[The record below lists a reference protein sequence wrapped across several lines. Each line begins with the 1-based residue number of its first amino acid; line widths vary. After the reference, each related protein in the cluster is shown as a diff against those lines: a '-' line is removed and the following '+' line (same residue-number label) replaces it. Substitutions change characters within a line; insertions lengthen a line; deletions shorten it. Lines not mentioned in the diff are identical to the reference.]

1 LFSAALTAFV
11 NDSKEN
17 LQVKPQDEMVYY
29 LRQHSII
36 LSQISQQLS
45 SITPQVSIPS
55 APPPPFPE
63 FNPLPSDIRIN
74 IFWFM
79 SLIFSL
85 LAALLAVLVQ
95 QWVRD
100 YMHVFQRYSD
110 PLKSARL
117 RQYLYEGSE
126 GWYMPVVAEAV
137 PGLLHFSLFLFF
149 AGLVDSLLRINTTVG
164 LSTVV
169 PIGITGLLYFFTILA
184 PILYPQSPY
193 QNSFSGVFWYLFQ
206 KLRGRRYK
214 DRGLDGGMKSVSA
227 DMAQGQM
234 QLAME
239 ETEKRKSRDVR
250 AILRLVDNLTEDAE
264 MEQFLTTIPGSFNTN
279 WGAEVWKKVGNMMEE
294 KPGTRSQ
301 NEPVVGTFMDTTAP
315 TAQAMPLV
323 LQPSRFE
330 SARSVLR
337 PIIPLVRK
345 FTPHHPL
352 FDATTLQPVPYS
364 PNVYPHSDTANI
376 QGEDIL
382 HGLSSRVARFLE
394 TCKNR
399 GIFAND
405 DLWQRRTRACIET
418 TASLVLC
425 ANANLAWFGDI
436 TKLLE
441 DIGSFEKTRELSEKG
456 MDQLFVIRW
465 SCLSLVAIRKI
476 LEDDWD
482 VRSNAGEAVT
492 SLAEEDNTTGNN
504 QALTRAQKADKT
516 LHNARKRLD
525 KLYNAMSKAENLT
538 EAKEILRDHES
549 EILELEKI
557 NIEADSLEDVDRWMF
572 DTQSSI
578 AKIISQF
585 PGIRDVDGL
594 DPVFVRF
601 SHFVEQF
608 CDPRKVQFIRPGRTL
623 KSLCCIVPTLR
634 DILGGQGDVNAYQD
648 MFNGLKTFVV
658 ESRWR
663 GDELQRRQLWRM
675 QDLRDGSGFG
685 FTVELFFLALQQLL
699 STSSS
704 PESHSTLYMGTF
716 RAITS
721 DWSKYKDS
729 LGTQKIL
736 LDIVVTRGWE
746 FDLPGRYPPLIANEF
761 LVLLGRVFEGQ
772 AGLHIDDVVQ
782 RLSSLSPDTLHAR
795 PRKFKVKA
803 LKVITQAR
811 APSSIS

>member
-29 LRQHSII
+29 LRQHSTI

-45 SITPQVSIPS
+45 AITPQVSIPS
-55 APPPPFPE
+55 TPPPPFPE

-74 IFWFM
+74 VFWFM
-79 SLIFSL
+79 SLVFSL

-95 QWVRD
+95 QWVRN

-149 AGLVDSLLRINTTVG
+149 TGLADSLLRINTTVG

-169 PIGITGLLYFFTILA
+169 PIGITGLLYFFTMLA

-193 QNSFSGVFWYLFQ
+193 QNSFSGIFWYLFQ

-239 ETEKRKSRDVR
+239 ETEERKSRDVR
-250 AILRLVDNLTEDAE
+250 AILWLVDNLTEDAE

-279 WGAEVWKKVGNMMEE
+279 WGAEVWKKVGNMIEE
-294 KPGTRSQ
+294 KTGARSQ
-301 NEPVVGTFMDTTAP
+301 NEPVVGTLMDTTAP
-315 TAQAMPLV
+315 TPQAMPLV
-323 LQPSRFE
+323 LQPSRLE
-330 SARSVLR
+330 SVRSVLR

-352 FDATTLQPVPYS
+352 SDATTLPPVSYS
-364 PNVYPHSDTANI
+364 PNVYTRSDTANI
-376 QGEDIL
+376 QGEDIVY
-382 HGLSSRVARFLE
+382 GLSSRTARFLE

-399 GIFAND
+399 GLFAND

-425 ANANLAWFGDI
+425 ANAKLAWFGDI

-441 DIGSFEKTRELSEKG
+441 DIGSFENTRELSEKG
-456 MDQLFVIRW
+456 MDQSFVMRW

-492 SLAEEDNTTGNN
+492 SLAEEDNTGNN
-504 QALTRAQKADKT
+504 QAQTRAQKADKT
-516 LHNARKRLD
+516 LQNARKHLH
-525 KLYNAMSKAENLT
+525 KLYDAMSKAENLT

-549 EILELEKI
+549 EISELEKI
-557 NIEADSLEDVDRWMF
+557 NIVADSLEDVDRWMF

-585 PGIRDVDGL
+585 PGIRDSL
-594 DPVFVRF
+594 DPAFVRF

-608 CDPRKVQFIRPGRTL
+608 RDPRKVQFIRPGRTL

-634 DILGGQGDVNAYQD
+634 DILGGQGLGDVNAYQD
-648 MFNGLKTFVV
+648 MFNDLKTFVV

-663 GDELQRRQLWRM
+663 GNELQRQLWRM

-685 FTVELFFLALQQLL
+685 FTVELFLLALQQLL

-721 DWSKYKDS
+721 DWSRYKDS
-729 LGTQKIL
+729 LGTQRIF

-746 FDLPGRYPPLIANEF
+746 FDLPGRYPAFIANEF
-761 LVLLGRVFEGQ
+761 LVLLGKVFEGQ
-772 AGLHIDDVVQ
+772 AGLHIDEAVN

-795 PRKFKVKA
+795 PRKFKAKA
-803 LKVITQAR
+803 LKVITRAR
-811 APSSIS
+811 ALSS

>member
-1 LFSAALTAFV
+1 V
-11 NDSKEN
+11 NDSIEN

-29 LRQHSII
+29 LRQHSTL

-45 SITPQVSIPS
+45 SIAPQVSIPS
-55 APPPPFPE
+55 TPPPPLPD
-63 FNPLPSDIRIN
+63 FNPSSSDIRIN
-74 IFWFM
+74 VFWFM

-85 LAALLAVLVQ
+85 IAALLAILVQ

-149 AGLVDSLLRINTTVG
+149 AGLVDSLLRVNTTVG

-169 PIGITGLLYFFTILA
+169 PISISGLFYLFTIFA

-193 QNSFSGVFWYLFQ
+193 QTSFSGASWYLFQ

-214 DRGLDGGMKSVSA
+214 DRGLASDGGMKSVSA

-239 ETEKRKSRDVR
+239 ETEERKSRDVR

-264 MEQFLTTIPGSFNTN
+264 MEQFLMTIPGSFNTH
-279 WGAEVWKKVGNMMEE
+279 WGAEVWKKVGNTMEE
-294 KPGTRSQ
+294 KGGARSQ
-301 NEPVVGTFMDTTAP
+301 NEPVVETFMDTTASP
-315 TAQAMPLV
+315 AQAMPLA
-323 LQPSRFE
+323 LQPSRIE
-330 SARSVLR
+330 SVRSVFR
-337 PIIPLVRK
+337 PIISFARK
-345 FTPHHPL
+345 LTPHHPL
-352 FDATTLQPVPYS
+352 SDPMTLPPEPYS
-364 PNVYPHSDTANI
+364 PNVYPHSVAAYI
-376 QGEDIL
+376 RGEDVV

-399 GIFAND
+399 GLFAND

-418 TASLVLC
+418 TATLVLC
-425 ANANLAWFGDI
+425 ANAKLAWFGDI

-441 DIGSFEKTRELSEKG
+441 DIGGFEKTRESSEKG
-456 MDQLFVIRW
+456 MDQSFVMRW

-482 VRSNAGEAVT
+482 VRSNAGQAVT
-492 SLAEEDNTTGNN
+492 SLAEEDNTGNN

-516 LHNARKRLD
+516 LKNARKRLH
-525 KLYNAMSKAENLT
+525 KLYDAMSKAENLT
-538 EAKEILRDHES
+538 EAKEILRGHES
-549 EILELEKI
+549 EISELERI

-585 PGIRDVDGL
+585 PGIRDGL
-594 DPVFVRF
+594 DAAFVPF

-608 CDPRKVQFIRPGRTL
+608 RDPRKVQFIRPGRTI

-634 DILGGQGDVNAYQD
+634 DILGGRGDVNAYQD
-648 MFNGLKTFVV
+648 MLNVLKTFVV

-663 GDELQRRQLWRM
+663 GTELQQRQLWRM

-704 PESHSTLYMGTF
+704 PESHSALYMGTF

-736 LDIVVTRGWE
+736 LDIVVKRGWE
-746 FDLPGRYPPLIANEF
+746 FDLPVVTLLSFPTHSWLYWARF
-761 LVLLGRVFEGQ
+761 LKDRQAHISMKLCNTSHLSHLTRFMLDLEG
-772 AGLHIDDVVQ
+772 L
-782 RLSSLSPDTLHAR
+782 R
-795 PRKFKVKA
+795 PR
-803 LKVITQAR
+803 R
-811 APSSIS
+811 

>member
-1 LFSAALTAFV
+1 V

-17 LQVKPQDEMVYY
+17 LQVNPQDEMVYY
-29 LRQHSII
+29 LRQHSAI

-45 SITPQVSIPS
+45 SIAPQVSIPS
-55 APPPPFPE
+55 TPPPPFPE
-63 FNPLPSDIRIN
+63 FNPSPSDIRIN
-74 IFWFM
+74 VFWFM

-85 LAALLAVLVQ
+85 LAALLAILVQ

-169 PIGITGLLYFFTILA
+169 PIGITGLLYLFTIFA

-193 QNSFSGVFWYLFQ
+193 QNSFSGISWYLFQ

-227 DMAQGQM
+227 DMAQGQI

-239 ETEKRKSRDVR
+239 ETEERKSRDVR

-264 MEQFLTTIPGSFNTN
+264 MEQFLMTIPGSFNTN
-279 WGAEVWKKVGNMMEE
+279 WGAEVWKKVGNMIEE
-294 KPGTRSQ
+294 KAGARSQ
-301 NEPVVGTFMDTTAP
+301 NEPVVGTFMDTTASA
-315 TAQAMPLV
+315 AQAMPLV
-323 LQPSRFE
+323 LRPSRFE
-330 SARSVLR
+330 GVRSILR

-345 FTPHHPL
+345 FTPHHPPS
-352 FDATTLQPVPYS
+352 DATTLTPIPYS
-364 PNVYPHSDTANI
+364 PNGYPHSVTAYI
-376 QGEDIL
+376 QGEDIV
-382 HGLSSRVARFLE
+382 HGLSLRVAHFLE

-399 GIFAND
+399 GLFAND

-425 ANANLAWFGDI
+425 ANAKLAWFGDI
-436 TKLLE
+436 TKLME

-456 MDQLFVIRW
+456 MDQSFVMRW

-492 SLAEEDNTTGNN
+492 SLAEEDNTGNN

-516 LHNARKRLD
+516 LQNARKRLH
-525 KLYNAMSKAENLT
+525 KLYDAMSKAENLT
-538 EAKEILRDHES
+538 EAKEILRGHES
-549 EILELEKI
+549 EISELEKI
-557 NIEADSLEDVDRWMF
+557 NIEADSFEDVDRWMF

-585 PGIRDVDGL
+585 PGIRDGL
-594 DPVFVRF
+594 DPASIHF
-601 SHFVEQF
+601 SHFVEKF
-608 CDPRKVQFIRPGRTL
+608 RDPHKVQFIRPGRTL

-634 DILGGQGDVNAYQD
+634 DILGGQGDVDAYED
-648 MFNGLKTFVV
+648 MFNALKTFFV

-663 GDELQRRQLWRM
+663 GNELQQRQLWRM

-685 FTVELFFLALQQLL
+685 FTVELFFLALQQLS

-721 DWSKYKDS
+721 DWNKCKDS
-729 LGTQKIL
+729 LGTQNIL

-746 FDLPGRYPPLIANEF
+746 FDLPGRYPPFIANEF
-761 LVLLGRVFEGQ
+761 LVLLGKVFEGQ
-772 AGLHIDDVVQ
+772 SGLHIDEAVE
-782 RLSSLSPDTLHAR
+782 RLSSLSHDTLHAR
-795 PRKFKVKA
+795 PRKFKAKA
-803 LKVITQAR
+803 LTVITRVR
-811 APSSIS
+811 APSS